1 MSIICETI
9 VLDLTEQEQAQS
21 DAPAFGGMEQ
31 KRPGILAAHPP
42 APSKFNRRHARLQ
55 GEANSPKQ
63 VVRPDFSCIQATRRR
78 ICDQIYDSELCPE
91 IGKPQQEDLWASL
104 DGMFMQ

>member
-1 MSIICETI
+1 MSNICEPF
-9 VLDLTEQEQAQS
+9 VLDITEQEQAQS
-21 DAPAFGGMEQ
+21 DAPAFGGVEQ
-31 KRPGILAAHPP
+31 RRPETLAAHP
-42 APSKFNRRHARLQ
+42 PSKFNRRHARFQ
-55 GEANSPKQ
+55 GEASSPKQQ